1 MTFEEYAPEG
11 NKFVKE
17 IAAELQHV
25 EDTNQA
31 YRIMR
36 SVFHTLR
43 EVLSPEESLHLIAQL
58 PMAIKGVYVD
68 GWHVPAKKKLR
79 SMNEFLARLREQ
91 NQPSAGRDFG
101 NDEQAK
107 HQVKAVLN
115 VLKRHVTTGEVQHMI
130 DQFPMELT
138 ELWLTEERDTS
149 VPK

>member
-1 MTFEEYAPEG
+1 MTFEEYAPEA

-17 IAAELQHV
+17 VAAELQNV

-36 SVFHTLR
+36 SVLHTVR

-58 PMAIKGVYVD
+58 PLLIKGVYVD

-91 NQPSAGRDFG
+91 NVPSAGRDFG
-101 NDEQAK
+101 NDDLAK
-107 HQVKAVLN
+107 HQVKVVLN
-115 VLKRHVTTGEVQHMI
+115 VLKRHVTTGEIQHMM
-130 DQFPMELT
+130 DQFPMELAG
-138 ELWLTEERDTS
+138 LWLTEERDTS
-149 VPK
+149 VQR